1 MLIALALSFFV
12 PRTFT
17 AIAFDSGGVASG
29 PLTATFMLPFATGAC
44 EALGGNVMT
53 DAFGLVALVAM
64 MPLITVQ
71 VMGAIYVVKSRQ
83 CFAGARSSPTL
94 ATTRSSNC
102 GRPADMEL
110 YYIIAITDHDRGEA
124 MGSLYHA
131 AGLHLILSMPARG
144 TATSEHLAIY
154 GLDATEKCVIAAVG
168 SAQEADSLIRSA
180 KRKLFIDIPGNG
192 VMLTVP
198 LKSVAGG
205 KTLSYLTDDLKAGGA
220 PNMNFEHELI
230 TVILNE
236 GYSDFVMDAAR
247 AAGAGGGTVLH
258 AKGTGGTRGEKFFS
272 VSLADEKDMIYI
284 IAHKDEKAAIMRS
297 INEQAGPGTKAGAIC
312 FSLPISSVAGL
323 RAREEN

>member
-1 MLIALALSFFV
+1 
-12 PRTFT
+12 
-17 AIAFDSGGVASG
+17 
-29 PLTATFMLPFATGAC
+29 
-44 EALGGNVMT
+44 
-53 DAFGLVALVAM
+53 
-64 MPLITVQ
+64 
-71 VMGAIYVVKSRQ
+71 
-83 CFAGARSSPTL
+83 
-94 ATTRSSNC
+94 
-102 GRPADMEL
+102 MEL
-110 YYIIAITDHDRGEA
+110 YCVIAITDHERGEA
-124 MGSLYHA
+124 MNTLYHA
-131 AGLHLILSMPARG
+131 AGLRGILSMPGRG

-154 GLDATEKCVIAAVG
+154 GLDATEKYVISGVG
-168 SAQEADSLIRSA
+168 NGDEAEGLIKSA

-205 KTLSYLTDDLKAGGA
+205 KTLAYLTDEQKLGGA
-220 PNMNFEHELI
+220 PRMDFEHELI
-230 TVILNE
+230 IVILNE

-297 INEQAGPGTKAGAIC
+297 INEQAGPCTKAGAIC

>member
-1 MLIALALSFFV
+1 
-12 PRTFT
+12 
-17 AIAFDSGGVASG
+17 
-29 PLTATFMLPFATGAC
+29 
-44 EALGGNVMT
+44 
-53 DAFGLVALVAM
+53 
-64 MPLITVQ
+64 
-71 VMGAIYVVKSRQ
+71 
-83 CFAGARSSPTL
+83 
-94 ATTRSSNC
+94 
-102 GRPADMEL
+102 MEL
-110 YYIIAITDHDRGEA
+110 YYVIAITDHERGEA
-124 MGSLYHA
+124 MNALYRA
-131 AGLHLILSMPARG
+131 SGLRAILSLPGRG

-154 GLDATEKCVIAAVG
+154 GLDATEKYVISAIG
-168 SAQEADSLIRSA
+168 SGAEAEGLIKAA

-205 KTLSYLTDDLKAGGA
+205 KTLAYLTDEQKLGGA
-220 PNMNFEHELI
+220 PRMDFEHELI
-230 TVILNE
+230 IVILNE

-284 IAHKDEKAAIMRS
+284 IAHRDEKAAIMRS

-323 RAREEN
+323 RAREEK

>member
-1 MLIALALSFFV
+1 
-12 PRTFT
+12 
-17 AIAFDSGGVASG
+17 
-29 PLTATFMLPFATGAC
+29 
-44 EALGGNVMT
+44 
-53 DAFGLVALVAM
+53 
-64 MPLITVQ
+64 
-71 VMGAIYVVKSRQ
+71 
-83 CFAGARSSPTL
+83 
-94 ATTRSSNC
+94 
-102 GRPADMEL
+102 MEL

-247 AAGAGGGTVLH
+247 AAEMVGMPEARIPLAHAAVYLATAPKSNSAYMGINAAMDDVRNGKTLAVPEPLRTPTRKKLAAAGGADAARLEYLYSHDYPEHYVPQAYLPEGRVYYTP
-258 AKGTGGTRGEKFFS
+258 TGNGLELRIRERMEYRRQ
-272 VSLADEKDMIYI
+272 LAE
-284 IAHKDEKAAIMRS
+284 
-297 INEQAGPGTKAGAIC
+297 N
-312 FSLPISSVAGL
+312 
-323 RAREEN
+323 ARESGKKG

>member
-1 MLIALALSFFV
+1 
-12 PRTFT
+12 
-17 AIAFDSGGVASG
+17 
-29 PLTATFMLPFATGAC
+29 
-44 EALGGNVMT
+44 
-53 DAFGLVALVAM
+53 
-64 MPLITVQ
+64 
-71 VMGAIYVVKSRQ
+71 
-83 CFAGARSSPTL
+83 
-94 ATTRSSNC
+94 
-102 GRPADMEL
+102 MEL
-110 YYIIAITDHDRGEA
+110 YYVIAITDHDRGEA
-124 MGSLYHA
+124 MNTLYRA
-131 AGLHLILSMPARG
+131 AGLRGILSMPGRG

-154 GLDATEKCVIAAVG
+154 GLDATEKYVISGVG
-168 SAQEADSLIRSA
+168 NGDEAEGLIKSA

-205 KTLSYLTDDLKAGGA
+205 KTLAYLTDEQKTGGA
-220 PNMNFEHELI
+220 PRMDFEHELI
-230 TVILNE
+230 IVILNE

-297 INEQAGPGTKAGAIC
+297 INEQAGPGSRAGAIC

-323 RAREEN
+323 RAREEG

>member
-1 MLIALALSFFV
+1 
-12 PRTFT
+12 
-17 AIAFDSGGVASG
+17 
-29 PLTATFMLPFATGAC
+29 
-44 EALGGNVMT
+44 
-53 DAFGLVALVAM
+53 
-64 MPLITVQ
+64 
-71 VMGAIYVVKSRQ
+71 
-83 CFAGARSSPTL
+83 
-94 ATTRSSNC
+94 
-102 GRPADMEL
+102 MEL
-110 YYIIAITDHDRGEA
+110 YCVIAITDHERGEA
-124 MGSLYHA
+124 MNTLYRA
-131 AGLHLILSMPARG
+131 AGLRGILSMPGRG

-154 GLDATEKCVIAAVG
+154 GLDATEKYVISGVG
-168 SAQEADSLIRSA
+168 NGDEAEGLIKSA

-205 KTLSYLTDDLKAGGA
+205 KTLAYLTDEQKTGGA
-220 PNMNFEHELI
+220 PRMDFEHELI
-230 TVILNE
+230 IVILNE

-284 IAHKDEKAAIMRS
+284 IAHRDEKAAIMRS
-297 INEQAGPGTKAGAIC
+297 INEQAGPGSRAGAIC

>member
-1 MLIALALSFFV
+1 
-12 PRTFT
+12 
-17 AIAFDSGGVASG
+17 
-29 PLTATFMLPFATGAC
+29 
-44 EALGGNVMT
+44 
-53 DAFGLVALVAM
+53 
-64 MPLITVQ
+64 
-71 VMGAIYVVKSRQ
+71 
-83 CFAGARSSPTL
+83 
-94 ATTRSSNC
+94 
-102 GRPADMEL
+102 MEL
-110 YYIIAITDHDRGEA
+110 YCVIAITDHERGEA
-124 MGSLYHA
+124 MNTLYRA
-131 AGLHLILSMPARG
+131 AGLRGILSMPGRG

-154 GLDATEKCVIAAVG
+154 GLDATEKYVISGVG
-168 SAQEADSLIRSA
+168 NGVKAEGLIKSA

-205 KTLSYLTDDLKAGGA
+205 KTLAYLTDEQKLGGA
-220 PNMNFEHELI
+220 PRMDFEHELI
-230 TVILNE
+230 IVILNE

-297 INEQAGPGTKAGAIC
+297 INEQAGPGSRAGAIC

-323 RAREEN
+323 RAREDA

>member
-1 MLIALALSFFV
+1 
-12 PRTFT
+12 
-17 AIAFDSGGVASG
+17 
-29 PLTATFMLPFATGAC
+29 
-44 EALGGNVMT
+44 
-53 DAFGLVALVAM
+53 
-64 MPLITVQ
+64 
-71 VMGAIYVVKSRQ
+71 
-83 CFAGARSSPTL
+83 
-94 ATTRSSNC
+94 
-102 GRPADMEL
+102 MEL
-110 YYIIAITDHDRGEA
+110 YYVIAITDHERGEA
-124 MGSLYHA
+124 MNALYRA
-131 AGLHLILSMPARG
+131 SGLRAILSLPGRG

-154 GLDATEKCVIAAVG
+154 GLDATEKYVISAIG
-168 SAQEADSLIRSA
+168 SGAEAEGLIKAA

-205 KTLSYLTDDLKAGGA
+205 KTLAYLTDEQKTGGA
-220 PNMNFEHELI
+220 PRMDFEHELI
-230 TVILNE
+230 IVILNE

-284 IAHKDEKAAIMRS
+284 IAHRDEKTAIMRS
-297 INEQAGPGTKAGAIC
+297 INEQAGPGSKAGAIC

>member
-1 MLIALALSFFV
+1 MISLS
-12 PRTFT
+12 P
-17 AIAFDSGGVASG
+17 
-29 PLTATFMLPFATGAC
+29 
-44 EALGGNVMT
+44 
-53 DAFGLVALVAM
+53 
-64 MPLITVQ
+64 
-71 VMGAIYVVKSRQ
+71 KSR
-83 CFAGARSSPTL
+83 
-94 ATTRSSNC
+94 
-102 GRPADMEL
+102 
-110 YYIIAITDHDRGEA
+110 
-124 MGSLYHA
+124 
-131 AGLHLILSMPARG
+131 
-144 TATSEHLAIY
+144 SEHLAIY

-284 IAHKDEKAAIMRS
+284 IAHKDEKARIMRS
-297 INEQAGPGTKAGAIC
+297 TPEASRSRHQSGRDLLLAADLVRRRPACTGGKLSVPVIQQSAAAHAAALP
-312 FSLPISSVAGL
+312 FSIFNLPSFPRGRSSRCRPRRSTPCSGD
-323 RAREEN
+323 RRRS

>member
-1 MLIALALSFFV
+1 
-12 PRTFT
+12 
-17 AIAFDSGGVASG
+17 
-29 PLTATFMLPFATGAC
+29 
-44 EALGGNVMT
+44 
-53 DAFGLVALVAM
+53 
-64 MPLITVQ
+64 
-71 VMGAIYVVKSRQ
+71 
-83 CFAGARSSPTL
+83 
-94 ATTRSSNC
+94 
-102 GRPADMEL
+102 MEL

-297 INEQAGPGTKAGAIC
+297 INEQAGPAPK
-312 FSLPISSVAGL
+312 
-323 RAREEN
+323 RARSASRCRSRPSQACVHGRKTKRPHNTTKRRCSRSGASPFQFSIFRLFPAGEAHDVAHAV

>member
-1 MLIALALSFFV
+1 
-12 PRTFT
+12 
-17 AIAFDSGGVASG
+17 
-29 PLTATFMLPFATGAC
+29 
-44 EALGGNVMT
+44 
-53 DAFGLVALVAM
+53 
-64 MPLITVQ
+64 
-71 VMGAIYVVKSRQ
+71 
-83 CFAGARSSPTL
+83 
-94 ATTRSSNC
+94 
-102 GRPADMEL
+102 MEL
-110 YYIIAITDHDRGEA
+110 YYVIAITDHDRGEA
-124 MGSLYHA
+124 MNALYRA
-131 AGLHLILSMPARG
+131 AGLRGILSMPGRG

-154 GLDATEKCVIAAVG
+154 GLDATEKYVISGVG
-168 SAQEADSLIRSA
+168 NGDEAEGLIKSA

-205 KTLSYLTDDLKAGGA
+205 KTLAYLTDVQKTGGA
-220 PNMNFEHELI
+220 PRMDFEHELI
-230 TVILNE
+230 IVILNE

-297 INEQAGPGTKAGAIC
+297 INEQAGPGSRAGAIC

-323 RAREEN
+323 RAREEG

>member
-1 MLIALALSFFV
+1 
-12 PRTFT
+12 
-17 AIAFDSGGVASG
+17 
-29 PLTATFMLPFATGAC
+29 
-44 EALGGNVMT
+44 
-53 DAFGLVALVAM
+53 
-64 MPLITVQ
+64 
-71 VMGAIYVVKSRQ
+71 
-83 CFAGARSSPTL
+83 
-94 ATTRSSNC
+94 
-102 GRPADMEL
+102 MEL
-110 YYIIAITDHDRGEA
+110 YCVIAITDHERGEA
-124 MGSLYHA
+124 MNALYRA
-131 AGLHLILSMPARG
+131 AGLRGILSMPGRG

-154 GLDATEKCVIAAVG
+154 GLDATEKYVISAIGNG
-168 SAQEADSLIRSA
+168 SEAEGLIKSA

-205 KTLSYLTDDLKAGGA
+205 KTLAYLTDEQKTGGA
-220 PNMNFEHELI
+220 PRMDFEHELI
-230 TVILNE
+230 IVILNE

-284 IAHKDEKAAIMRS
+284 IAHRDEKAAIMRS
-297 INEQAGPGTKAGAIC
+297 INEQAGPGSRAGAIC

>member
-1 MLIALALSFFV
+1 
-12 PRTFT
+12 
-17 AIAFDSGGVASG
+17 
-29 PLTATFMLPFATGAC
+29 
-44 EALGGNVMT
+44 
-53 DAFGLVALVAM
+53 
-64 MPLITVQ
+64 
-71 VMGAIYVVKSRQ
+71 
-83 CFAGARSSPTL
+83 
-94 ATTRSSNC
+94 
-102 GRPADMEL
+102 MEL
-110 YYIIAITDHDRGEA
+110 DYVIAITDHERGEA
-124 MGSLYHA
+124 MNALYRA
-131 AGLHLILSMPARG
+131 SGLRAILSLPGRG

-154 GLDATEKCVIAAVG
+154 GLDATEKYVISAIG
-168 SAQEADSLIRSA
+168 SGAEAEGLIKAA

-205 KTLSYLTDDLKAGGA
+205 KTLAYLTDEQKTGGA
-220 PNMNFEHELI
+220 PRMDFEHELI
-230 TVILNE
+230 IVILNE

-284 IAHKDEKAAIMRS
+284 IAHRDEKTAIMRS
-297 INEQAGPGTKAGAIC
+297 INEQAGPGSKAGAIC

>member
-1 MLIALALSFFV
+1 
-12 PRTFT
+12 
-17 AIAFDSGGVASG
+17 
-29 PLTATFMLPFATGAC
+29 
-44 EALGGNVMT
+44 
-53 DAFGLVALVAM
+53 
-64 MPLITVQ
+64 
-71 VMGAIYVVKSRQ
+71 
-83 CFAGARSSPTL
+83 
-94 ATTRSSNC
+94 
-102 GRPADMEL
+102 MEL
-110 YYIIAITDHDRGEA
+110 YYVIAITDHDRGEA
-124 MGSLYHA
+124 MNALYRA
-131 AGLHLILSMPARG
+131 AGLRGILSMPGRG

-154 GLDATEKCVIAAVG
+154 GLDATEKYVISAIGNG
-168 SAQEADSLIRSA
+168 SEAEGLIKSA

-205 KTLSYLTDDLKAGGA
+205 KTLAYLTDEQKLGGA
-220 PNMNFEHELI
+220 PRMDFEHELI
-230 TVILNE
+230 IVILNE

-297 INEQAGPGTKAGAIC
+297 INEQAGPGSRAGAIC

-323 RAREEN
+323 RAREDA

>member
-1 MLIALALSFFV
+1 
-12 PRTFT
+12 
-17 AIAFDSGGVASG
+17 
-29 PLTATFMLPFATGAC
+29 
-44 EALGGNVMT
+44 
-53 DAFGLVALVAM
+53 
-64 MPLITVQ
+64 
-71 VMGAIYVVKSRQ
+71 
-83 CFAGARSSPTL
+83 
-94 ATTRSSNC
+94 
-102 GRPADMEL
+102 MEL

-272 VSLADEKDMIYI
+272 VSLADEKDMI
-284 IAHKDEKAAIMRS
+284 
-297 INEQAGPGTKAGAIC
+297 NEQAGPGTKAGAIC

>member
-1 MLIALALSFFV
+1 
-12 PRTFT
+12 
-17 AIAFDSGGVASG
+17 
-29 PLTATFMLPFATGAC
+29 
-44 EALGGNVMT
+44 
-53 DAFGLVALVAM
+53 
-64 MPLITVQ
+64 
-71 VMGAIYVVKSRQ
+71 
-83 CFAGARSSPTL
+83 
-94 ATTRSSNC
+94 
-102 GRPADMEL
+102 MEL
-110 YYIIAITDHDRGEA
+110 YYVIAITDHDRGEA
-124 MGSLYHA
+124 MNALYRA
-131 AGLHLILSMPARG
+131 AGLRGILSMPGRG

-154 GLDATEKCVIAAVG
+154 GLDATEKYVISAVG
-168 SAQEADSLIRSA
+168 NRSEVEGLIKSA

-205 KTLSYLTDDLKAGGA
+205 KTLAYLTNEQKTGGA
-220 PNMNFEHELI
+220 PRMDFEHELI
-230 TVILNE
+230 IVILNE

-297 INEQAGPGTKAGAIC
+297 INEQAGPGSKAGAIC

>member
-1 MLIALALSFFV
+1 
-12 PRTFT
+12 
-17 AIAFDSGGVASG
+17 
-29 PLTATFMLPFATGAC
+29 
-44 EALGGNVMT
+44 
-53 DAFGLVALVAM
+53 
-64 MPLITVQ
+64 
-71 VMGAIYVVKSRQ
+71 
-83 CFAGARSSPTL
+83 
-94 ATTRSSNC
+94 
-102 GRPADMEL
+102 MEL
-110 YYIIAITDHDRGEA
+110 YDVIAITDHDRGEA
-124 MGSLYHA
+124 MNALYRA
-131 AGLHLILSMPARG
+131 AGLRGILSMPGRG

-154 GLDATEKCVIAAVG
+154 GLDATEKYVISAVG
-168 SAQEADSLIRSA
+168 NRSEVEGLIKSA

-205 KTLSYLTDDLKAGGA
+205 KTLAYLTDEQKTGGA
-220 PNMNFEHELI
+220 PRMDFEHELI
-230 TVILNE
+230 IVILNE

-297 INEQAGPGTKAGAIC
+297 INEQAGPGSKAGAIC

>member
-1 MLIALALSFFV
+1 
-12 PRTFT
+12 
-17 AIAFDSGGVASG
+17 
-29 PLTATFMLPFATGAC
+29 
-44 EALGGNVMT
+44 
-53 DAFGLVALVAM
+53 
-64 MPLITVQ
+64 
-71 VMGAIYVVKSRQ
+71 
-83 CFAGARSSPTL
+83 
-94 ATTRSSNC
+94 
-102 GRPADMEL
+102 MEL

-284 IAHKDEKAAIMRS
+284 IAHKDEKGRHHALDQRASRSRHQSGRDLLLAADLVRRRPACTGGKLSVPIIQQSAAAHAAALPFSIFNLPSFPRGRGSRCRPRRS
-297 INEQAGPGTKAGAIC
+297 TPCSDDTRR
-312 FSLPISSVAGL
+312 S
-323 RAREEN
+323 

>member
-1 MLIALALSFFV
+1 
-12 PRTFT
+12 
-17 AIAFDSGGVASG
+17 
-29 PLTATFMLPFATGAC
+29 
-44 EALGGNVMT
+44 
-53 DAFGLVALVAM
+53 
-64 MPLITVQ
+64 
-71 VMGAIYVVKSRQ
+71 
-83 CFAGARSSPTL
+83 
-94 ATTRSSNC
+94 
-102 GRPADMEL
+102 MEL
-110 YYIIAITDHDRGEA
+110 YCVIAITDHERGEA
-124 MGSLYHA
+124 MNTLYRA
-131 AGLHLILSMPARG
+131 AGLRGILSMPGRG

-154 GLDATEKCVIAAVG
+154 GLDATEKYVISGVG
-168 SAQEADSLIRSA
+168 NRDEAEGLIKSA

-205 KTLSYLTDDLKAGGA
+205 KTLAYLTDEQKSGGA
-220 PNMNFEHELI
+220 PRMDFEHELI
-230 TVILNE
+230 IVILNE

-297 INEQAGPGTKAGAIC
+297 INEQAGPGSRAGAIC

-323 RAREEN
+323 RAREDA

>member
-1 MLIALALSFFV
+1 
-12 PRTFT
+12 
-17 AIAFDSGGVASG
+17 
-29 PLTATFMLPFATGAC
+29 
-44 EALGGNVMT
+44 
-53 DAFGLVALVAM
+53 
-64 MPLITVQ
+64 
-71 VMGAIYVVKSRQ
+71 
-83 CFAGARSSPTL
+83 
-94 ATTRSSNC
+94 
-102 GRPADMEL
+102 MEL
-110 YYIIAITDHDRGEA
+110 YYVIAITDHDRGEA
-124 MGSLYHA
+124 MNALYRA
-131 AGLHLILSMPARG
+131 AGLRGILSMPGRG

-154 GLDATEKCVIAAVG
+154 GLDATEKYVISGVG
-168 SAQEADSLIRSA
+168 NGDEAEGLIKSA

-205 KTLSYLTDDLKAGGA
+205 KTLAYLTDEQKTGGA
-220 PNMNFEHELI
+220 PRMDFEHELI
-230 TVILNE
+230 IVILNE

-297 INEQAGPGTKAGAIC
+297 INEQAGPGSRAGAIC

-323 RAREEN
+323 RAREEG